1 MITEILSEAEKNHAI
16 KEIIDKGVVS
26 PQDKA
31 RKLLATFRFC
41 IPKYVFFD
49 MGDCIFLGMLAA
61 FIGWVMLWS
70 VNENFLCCALL
81 CASPFAY
88 MATYL
93 LTAWKEYQQ
102 QMYEIKMVCFFNLY
116 QVTALRMLYFSS
128 LNLVLNFLLLLF
140 ERYFFASEILFWR
153 LLGISFSAI
162 FLYGILVI
170 LFQLKGQNR
179 KSFVLPPFLW
189 IMFNS
194 LSFVFW
200 NEQIEGII
208 MELSIYIVYTVTIV
222 LFLLYLT
229 ALYVY
234 MTAGMGGKEYAVSK

>member
-61 FIGWVMLWS
+61 FIGWVMLWR

-128 LNLVLNFLLLLF
+128 LNLVLN
-140 ERYFFASEILFWR
+140 
-153 LLGISFSAI
+153 
-162 FLYGILVI
+162 
-170 LFQLKGQNR
+170 
-179 KSFVLPPFLW
+179 
-189 IMFNS
+189 
-194 LSFVFW
+194 
-200 NEQIEGII
+200 
-208 MELSIYIVYTVTIV
+208 
-222 LFLLYLT
+222 
-229 ALYVY
+229 
-234 MTAGMGGKEYAVSK
+234 